1 MKKHKKTLG
10 IVLILLLFG
19 IGYLKRDTIKG
30 WLGIS
35 STATLPNGNSTNTG
49 TNSSTTTNSRSQV
62 LKRGDSGAAVKELQ
76 RLLNQ
81 HHKANRNHIQL
92 IPYEL
97 LIEDGIFGSKTEA
110 LLNHYTKM
118 KSISVN
124 QLASK
129 LALKTA

>member
-81 HHKANRNHIQL
+81 HHKENRNQVQL

-97 LIEDGIFGSKTEA
+97 LIEDGIFGSKT
-110 LLNHYTKM
+110 
-118 KSISVN
+118 
-124 QLASK
+124 
-129 LALKTA
+129 